1 MKPKVY
7 KKRRKICNMVKNIT
21 LCLILLSI
29 LDLTGI
35 AGCIEREHYTL
46 VAGVVE
52 MAKTTMFMFA
62 AYFGYC
68 LANYIGHAKK

>member
-7 KKRRKICNMVKNIT
+7 KKRRKICNMIKDIM

-35 AGCIEREHYTL
+35 AGCVERGHYALLT
-46 VAGVVE
+46 GIME
-52 MAKTTMFMFA
+52 MAKTAMIMFA

-68 LANYIGHAKK
+68 LANYIGYKK